1 MALYFGGAP
10 SGVGPNKFD
19 DGIDEVKQAV
29 AGVQTSVD
37 GVQDSIDELSTGLQD
52 SMEQLVTDVGDQVDE
67 MQETINNAPVG
78 GPLPFEI
85 HAGNFSASST
95 EEGIKL
101 TYKATAF
108 NSQSSMNHTTY
119 GAIVPYGIMIR
130 YSEEGY
136 PQSPKEGLLAVDDTD
151 IINKTANMESN
162 ATYGKQKTHTVVGLT
177 NGTKYYFSA
186 FPYSY
191 AGLYN
196 VNPGYSDSMTDTNT
210 NSQRKTCTWTG
221 TKATLIVTITQDYN
235 YNSLGEI
242 TVTATPTAGG
252 DAKTGSRT
260 GAGDVAISL
269 DAGEYTV
276 SVTAQQHFI
285 TPANQT
291 VNVIAGQPNTMNMV
305 YQINK
310 SLDDYT
316 WNELGQM
323 IRTGAAKNIF
333 PVGSKKTMSGKKAS
347 FTYSNSSDN
356 GDAGEYS
363 TSDVSTQAILMDYD
377 KDGANTASFITKDK
391 MFYAPMHVNSS
402 WNVHDSYSSYG
413 QYSYY
418 PSIRE
423 RVQAAKADMLPAE
436 IRNNL
441 KTVNKQ
447 TCDGTIS
454 KDGRATMNTFVST
467 TSDDVCIPSLSELGF
482 PNIPRSKESPISY
495 YYFSSD
501 ERRAELNGT
510 TTRTSVGYYMSS
522 SSYTGTS
529 NYEITTNGTYGIET
543 ISGFSRYI
551 DSSITFV
558 IG

>member
-1 MALYFGGAP
+1 MAIFNGGGA
-10 SGVGPNKFD
+10 SGVSPQKFD
-19 DGIDEVKQAV
+19 TDIGEVKNLIQN
-29 AGVQTSVD
+29 VD
-37 GVQDSIDELSTGLQD
+37 QDVEALGESLQGD
-52 SMEQLVTDVGDQVDE
+52 MEQLVTDVNDAVDE
-67 MQETINNAPVG
+67 MQGNMQEALQTMPAGCPAPW
-78 GPLPFEI
+78 LESI
-85 HAGNFSASST
+85 SSASQ
-95 EEGIKL
+95 EDGIKV
-101 TYKATAF
+101 TYKARFLQGRIDSTENWLF
-108 NSQSSMNHTTY
+108 GQTKGVMF
-119 GAIVPYGIMIR
+119 R
-130 YSEEGY
+130 YSTENYPMNRNEGTLAFVDEDLF
-136 PQSPKEGLLAVDDTD
+136 SVDSSGVVSAKTKE
-151 IINKTANMESN
+151 
-162 ATYGKQKTHTVVGLT
+162 TVIVGLT
-177 NGTKYYFSA
+177 NGETYFISA
-186 FPYSY
+186 FPYST
-191 AGLYN
+191 YN
-196 VNPGYSDSMTDTNT
+196 VYNESLNQGSGLNNT
-210 NSQRKTCTWTG
+210 TSCQWTG

-276 SVTAQQHFI
+276 SVTAQQHFV

-291 VNVIAGQPNTMNMV
+291 VNVTAGQPNTMNMV

-323 IRTGAAKNIF
+323 IRAGAAKNIF

-347 FTYSNSSDN
+347 FTYSNSSDK

-402 WNVHDSYSSYG
+402 WNVNDSYSSYG
-413 QYSYY
+413 HFSYY

-423 RVQAAKADMLPAE
+423 RIQAAKADMLPEE

-454 KDGRATMNTFVST
+454 EDGRATMNTFVST

-510 TTRTSVGYYMSS
+510 TTRTSVGYYRSS